1 MLSLK
6 EPSSSCCKAARA
18 AALLKESSVSTV
30 AVADLL
36 SLGRG
41 RLLPSASA

>member
-6 EPSSSCCKAARA
+6 EPSSSCCKPARA